1 MNLLLE
7 MDPHLNFG
15 LLSKKIKRSKL
26 SCGVFF
32 GLLSNMACSC
42 ATKVMTMR
50 KMKAKMRK
58 LF

>member
-32 GLLSNMACSC
+32 DYFLTWL
-42 ATKVMTMR
+42 VHVLR
-50 KMKAKMRK
+50 K
-58 LF
+58 